1 MGKTIEELF
10 KTKVLADGKTAEQK
24 YDIRNSKD
32 LPITANTTVLLEPS
46 FKAATAI
53 RRKISRTKGESRLE
67 QETTGLRV
75 LNTLSAPLI
84 YGTDIF
90 KFQKKSTRL
99 VEIMKDGVNPNNPQ
113 DAGIVGNF
121 LKKAEDFGLKI
132 AGKLGIAFPESTIPT
147 KISLNPDF
155 KAGKEPDTMITLAK
169 IKGDSK
175 GNLVGQVLKNS
186 ARGTPKQIGN
196 QLLGTGINLL
206 KGEIKKKLFGA
217 PKQGAQN
224 LAKKGETEVQY
235 DSSARY
241 SDTVNPSDE
250 DVYKRNDL
258 SSIQFEK
265 LTGKKQAQANAV
277 NKFLEDSK
285 SKIAPK
291 TFPVPTPSLGG
302 KLNLDTSKFNIGGKF
317 SSIKDS
323 VTSKLSSARKEGQT
337 LIAGGQLK
345 IGDINPAVPPEQPS
359 APINYSST
367 IDAKSSDIKLRND
380 LSSKL
385 DALNVVSDESNATAA
400 PIAKPGVPE
409 APVDSS
415 ALSNKLL
422 VKSPF
427 ATKKETL
434 DSTTKD
440 ATAKLAEGRKEGQ
453 QNLAAKDEKAIA
465 AGVESKHD
473 GKTKYSDT
481 VDSSQG
487 DVALRNDLS
496 SKLAALNAATATMD
510 TSGTSTERPGV
521 TISTYSSLKHAQTPK
536 VTLKTKYGIDNRDKS
551 DFVNEK
557 TQYDGDSLKIGSDTL
572 DDYDFITLKFT
583 SIAKKQSVNFRA
595 TLSGITETT
604 TPTWDSAKFIG
615 SPFPYWTYTGIE
627 RSVSFNFKVYST
639 TPLQHIA
646 AWQRLNFLTSL
657 AYPQGY
663 NKGIAVLAPFLKVTI
678 GNLYK
683 NKECFI
689 AQLSYTVDDNST
701 WEVGPVSGMGMADNE
716 SFKVNGETTT
726 LDNYKLPKIIDVSVT
741 LNFVESK
748 GSTSHG
754 YLYGFDKLP
763 RVAGKTSESTVK
775 PLENTAAPKEAAA
788 DANNK
793 TSTEQSAAVI
803 NTTVPKE
810 QTIVATAPVN
820 NPAQATTAAQTNP
833 GLENAAEPKVEPPP
847 TYKVEARDTG
857 DGFEGKVYANGKLIQ
872 TQGYVSTFGYTYS
885 YWDGPMGQMKEIV
898 EKYTGVEAVK
908 QSLIKTGKMQ
918 GFYVDGKFYD
928 KSDNIS

>member
-32 LPITANTTVLLEPS
+32 LPISANTTVLLEPS

-53 RRKISRTKGESRLE
+53 RQKISTTKGETRLE
-67 QETTGLRV
+67 QETSGLRI
-75 LNTLSAPLI
+75 LNTLSAPLV

-90 KFQKKSTRL
+90 RLQKKSTRL
-99 VEIMKDGVNPNNPQ
+99 VEIMKDSVNSNNPQ

-121 LKKAEDFGLKI
+121 LKKAEDFGLKV

-147 KISLNPDF
+147 KISLNADF
-155 KAGKEPDTMITLAK
+155 KAGKEPDTMITIAK

-186 ARGTPKQIGN
+186 AHGTPKQIGN
-196 QLLGTGINLL
+196 QLLGAGIDLL

-224 LAKKGETEVQY
+224 LAGKSAAEVQY
-235 DSSARY
+235 DSSAKY
-241 SDTVNPSDE
+241 SDTISPNDE
-250 DVYKRNDL
+250 DYFKRNDL
-258 SSIQFEK
+258 SSILVAQETKGLGGGPAVSKRIDELVPKSKGLDIPGVGGVGSLFSSVGDKLKTVTDKGKEK
-265 LTGKKQAQANAV
+265 L
-277 NKFLEDSK
+277 
-285 SKIAPK
+285 
-291 TFPVPTPSLGG
+291 
-302 KLNLDTSKFNIGGKF
+302 
-317 SSIKDS
+317 
-323 VTSKLSSARKEGQT
+323 SAAKKEGQQAISDGKT
-337 LIAGGQLK
+337 N
-345 IGDINPAVPPEQPS
+345 IGDTKSNTSPGDKDS
-359 APINYSST
+359 KLTYSST
-367 IDAKSSDIKLRND
+367 IDAKSDDIKLRND

-385 DALNVVSDESNATAA
+385 DALNVVSDEAKSKGATV
-400 PIAKPGVPE
+400 AKPGVPE
-409 APVDSS
+409 AAPDISLGGKTLPV
-415 ALSNKLL
+415 SNR
-422 VKSPF
+422 F
-427 ATKKETL
+427 ASTKETL

-440 ATAKLAEGRKEGQ
+440 ATAKLSEGRKEGQ

-473 GKTKYSDT
+473 SKTRYSET
-481 VDSSQG
+481 VDSSQD

-496 SKLAALNAATATMD
+496 SKLAALNAATADMS
-510 TSGTSTERPGV
+510 TSSTSAERPAV
-521 TISTYSSLKHAQTPK
+521 TINTYSSMKDAQTPK
-536 VTLKTKYGIDNRDKS
+536 VTLKTKYGIDSNDKS
-551 DFVNEK
+551 DIVNEK
-557 TQYDGDSLKIGSDTL
+557 TQYNGSEQKIGTDTL

-663 NKGIAVLAPFLKVTI
+663 AGQIAVLAPFLRVTI

-689 AQLSYTVDDNST
+689 ANLSYTVDDNGT
-701 WEVGPVSGMGMADNE
+701 WEVGPVAGMGMADNE
-716 SFKVNGETTT
+716 SFKLNGESTT
-726 LDNYKLPKIIDVSVT
+726 LNNYKLPKVIDVSVT

-748 GSTSHG
+748 ASTSHG

-763 RVAGKTSESTVK
+763 REVRKGKDKDGKETSSTFTT
-775 PLENTAAPKEAAA
+775 ENTAVQAEAAS
-788 DANNK
+788 DANSKASTAQSQASLNTTTAK
-793 TSTEQSAAVI
+793 VDTTSTAAAI
-803 NTTVPKE
+803 
-810 QTIVATAPVN
+810 N
-820 NPAQATTAAQTNP
+820 NPAQATTATQTNA
-833 GLENAAEPKVEPPP
+833 GMENAAAPKVEPPP
-847 TYKVEARDTG
+847 TYKVEARNIG
-857 DGFEGKVYANGKLIQ
+857 DGFEGKVYANGKLIK

-885 YWDGPMGQMKEIV
+885 YYEGPPGEQKQVVKNYE
-898 EKYTGVEAVK
+898 GVEGVK
-908 QSLIKTGKMQ
+908 QSLIGTGKMQ
-918 GFYVDGKFYD
+918 GFYVDGKFWPA
-928 KSDNIS
+928 SDNIS

>member
-10 KTKVLADGKTAEQK
+10 KTKVLSDGKTAEQK

-32 LPITANTTVLLEPS
+32 LPISANTTVLLQPS
-46 FKAATAI
+46 FNAATAI

-67 QETTGLRV
+67 QETTGLRI
-75 LNTLSAPLI
+75 LNKLSAPLI

-99 VEIMKDGVNPNNPQ
+99 VEIMKDGVNSNNPQ

-147 KISLNPDF
+147 KISLNADF

-175 GNLVGQVLKNS
+175 GNLIGQVLKNS

-224 LAKKGETEVQY
+224 LAKKGENEVQY
-235 DSSARY
+235 DSSAKY
-241 SDTVNPSDE
+241 SDTVNPTDE

-265 LTGKKQAQANAV
+265 LTGKKQAQANSI

-285 SKIAPK
+285 SKISLKSLPIA
-291 TFPVPTPSLGG
+291 TPSLGG
-302 KLNLDTSKFNIGGKF
+302 KLNLDTSRFNIGGKV

-323 VTSKLSSARKEGQT
+323 VASKLSSGRKEGQT

-345 IGDINPAVPPEQPS
+345 IGDINPAVPAEQPTP
-359 APINYSST
+359 PINYSST
-367 IDAKSSDIKLRND
+367 IDAKSDDIKLRND

-385 DALNVVSDESNATAA
+385 DALNGANDEAKSNGATVT
-400 PIAKPGVPE
+400 PPGAPE
-409 APVDSS
+409 APVDAS

-427 ATKKETL
+427 ATTKETL

-440 ATAKLAEGRKEGQ
+440 ATAKLSEGRKEGQ
-453 QNLAAKDEKAIA
+453 QNLAAKDETAIA
-465 AGVESKHD
+465 AGIESKHD
-473 GKTKYSDT
+473 GTTKYSDT
-481 VDSSQG
+481 VDETQD

-496 SKLAALNAATATMD
+496 SKLAALTAATADMS
-510 TSGTSTERPGV
+510 TSATSAERPGV
-521 TISTYSSLKHAQTPK
+521 TISTYSSLKDVQTPK
-536 VTLKTKYGIDNRDKS
+536 VTLKTKYGIDSRDKL
-551 DFVNEK
+551 DIVNEK
-557 TQYDGDSLKIGSDTL
+557 TQYDGSELKIGPDTL

-604 TPTWDSAKFIG
+604 TPSWDSAKFIG

-663 NKGIAVLAPFLKVTI
+663 NKGIAVLAPFLKITI

-683 NKECFI
+683 NKECYI
-689 AQLSYTVDDNST
+689 SSLSYTVDDTGT
-701 WEVGPVSGMGMADNE
+701 WEVGPTAGMGIADNE

-775 PLENTAAPKEAAA
+775 PLENTAASKEAAA
-788 DANNK
+788 DVNSK
-793 TSTEQSAAVI
+793 TSTEQSSAVI
-803 NTTVPKE
+803 NTTAPKE
-810 QTIVATAPVN
+810 QTVVATAPIN
-820 NPAQATTAAQTNP
+820 NPAQATTATQTNS

-847 TYKVEARDTG
+847 SYKIEVTDIG
-857 DGFEGKVYANGKLIQ
+857 DGFSGQVYANGTLVEDQK
-872 TQGYVSTFGYTYS
+872 YVSTFANFGDNGTVR
-885 YWDGPMGQMKEIV
+885 GLE
-898 EKYTGVEAVK
+898 GVRA
-908 QSLIKTGKMQ
+908 SLTWQAKHM
-918 GFYVDGKFYD
+918 GFYKEGKKYPA
-928 KSDNIS
+928 SDNIT

>member
-10 KTKVLADGKTAEQK
+10 KTKVLSDGKTAEQK

-32 LPITANTTVLLEPS
+32 LPISANTTVLLQPS
-46 FKAATAI
+46 FNAATAI
-53 RRKISRTKGESRLE
+53 RRKISTTKGESRLE
-67 QETTGLRV
+67 QETTGLRI
-75 LNTLSAPLI
+75 LNKLSAPLI

-99 VEIMKDGVNPNNPQ
+99 VEIMKDGVNSNNPQ

-121 LKKAEDFGLKI
+121 LKKAEDFGLRV

-147 KISLNPDF
+147 KISLNADF

-175 GNLVGQVLKNS
+175 GNLIGQVLKNS

-196 QLLGTGINLL
+196 QLLGAGINLL

-224 LAKKGETEVQY
+224 LAKKGENEVQY
-235 DSSARY
+235 DSSAKY
-241 SDTVNPSDE
+241 SDTVNPTDE

-258 SSIQFEK
+258 SSIQFER
-265 LTGKKQAQANAV
+265 LTGKKQAQANAI

-285 SKIAPK
+285 SKINLKSLPA
-291 TFPVPTPSLGG
+291 PTPNLGG
-302 KLNLDTSKFNIGGKF
+302 KLNLDTSRFNIGGKI

-337 LIAGGQLK
+337 LIANSKLK
-345 IGDINPAVPPEQPS
+345 IGDINPAVPAEQP
-359 APINYSST
+359 APPINYSST
-367 IDAKSSDIKLRND
+367 IDAKSDDIKLRND

-385 DALNVVSDESNATAA
+385 DALNGANDEAKSNGATVT
-400 PIAKPGVPE
+400 PPGAPE
-409 APVDSS
+409 APVDAS

-427 ATKKETL
+427 ATTKETL

-440 ATAKLAEGRKEGQ
+440 ATAKLSEGRKEGQ
-453 QNLAAKDEKAIA
+453 QNLAAKDERAIA
-465 AGVESKHD
+465 AGIESKHD
-473 GKTKYSDT
+473 GTTKYSDT
-481 VDSSQG
+481 VDETQD
-487 DVALRNDLS
+487 DVKLRNDLS
-496 SKLAALNAATATMD
+496 SKLDALNAALATLD
-510 TSGTSTERPGV
+510 TSGTSAERPGV
-521 TISTYSSLKHAQTPK
+521 TISTYSSLKDGQTPK
-536 VTLKTKYGIDNRDKS
+536 VTLKTKYGIDSRDKL
-551 DFVNEK
+551 DIVNEK
-557 TQYDGDSLKIGSDTL
+557 TQYDGSELKIGPDTL

-604 TPTWDSAKFIG
+604 TPSWDSAKFIG

-663 NKGIAVLAPFLKVTI
+663 NKGIAVLAPFLKITI

-683 NKECFI
+683 NKECYI
-689 AQLSYTVDDNST
+689 SSLSYTVDDTGT
-701 WEVGPVSGMGMADNE
+701 WEVGPTAGMGIADNQ
-716 SFKVNGETTT
+716 SFKLNGETTS

-741 LNFVESK
+741 LNLVESK
-748 GSTSHG
+748 SSTKDG

-763 RVAGKTSESTVK
+763 RVAGKTSENTAK
-775 PLENTAAPKEAAA
+775 PLENTSTQSEAAT
-788 DANNK
+788 DANSK
-793 TSTEQSAAVI
+793 TSTEQSTPI
-803 NTTVPKE
+803 LNTTATKADTVS
-810 QTIVATAPVN
+810 ATAAVN
-820 NPAQATTAAQTNP
+820 NPGQATTPTKTGA
-833 GLENAAEPKVEPPP
+833 GMENAAPPKVDPPP
-847 TYKVEARDTG
+847 TYRIEVKTDPAT
-857 DGFEGKVYANGKLIQ
+857 DGYIGNVYANGKLIYNSNGLPYMP
-872 TQGYVSTFGYTYS
+872 GYFTYGE
-885 YWDGPMGQMKEIV
+885 DGK
-898 EKYTGVEAVK
+898 KYTEKAGVTEFLRYK
-908 QSLIKTGKMQ
+908 SKISGWTGN
-918 GFYVDGKFYD
+918 DGKDYPA
-928 KSDNIS
+928 STNITIS

>member
-32 LPITANTTVLLEPS
+32 LPISANTTVLLQPS

-53 RRKISRTKGESRLE
+53 RRKISTTKGESRLE
-67 QETTGLRV
+67 EETSGLRII
-75 LNTLSAPLI
+75 NTLSAPLI

-99 VEIMKDGVNPNNPQ
+99 VEIMKDSVNSNNPQ

-147 KISLNPDF
+147 KISLNSDF

-169 IKGDSK
+169 IKNDSR
-175 GNLVGQVLKNS
+175 GNLIGQVLKNS

-196 QLLGTGINLL
+196 QLLGAGINLL
-206 KGEIKKKLFGA
+206 KSEIKKKLFGA

-224 LAKKGETEVQY
+224 LAGKSEQEVQY
-235 DSSARY
+235 DSSGKY
-241 SDTVNPSDE
+241 SDTVNPIDE
-250 DVYKRNDL
+250 DYFKRNDL
-258 SSIQFEK
+258 SSV
-265 LTGKKQAQANAV
+265 LVAQETKALGGGPRV
-277 NKFLEDSK
+277 NKKIDELVPK
-285 SKIAPK
+285 SKGLNIPN
-291 TFPVPTPSLGG
+291 PSGL
-302 KLNLDTSKFNIGGKF
+302 F
-317 SSIKDS
+317 SSVSDKFKTAVES
-323 VTSKLSSARKEGQT
+323 GKTKLAEAQKQGQQAISDGKT
-337 LIAGGQLK
+337 K
-345 IGDINPAVPPEQPS
+345 IGDTKKDTPAG
-359 APINYSST
+359 AKDANITYSST
-367 IDAKSSDIKLRND
+367 IDAKSDDIKLRND

-385 DALNVVSDESNATAA
+385 DGLNTANDEAKSKGAA
-400 PIAKPGVPE
+400 VAKPGVPE
-409 APVDSS
+409 VAPDIS
-415 ALSNKLL
+415 LTGKTLP

-427 ATKKETL
+427 ASTKETL

-440 ATAKLAEGRKEGQ
+440 ATAKLSEGRKEGQ

-473 GKTKYSDT
+473 GKTKYSET
-481 VDSSQG
+481 VDSSQD

-496 SKLAALNAATATMD
+496 SKLAALTAATADMS
-510 TSGTSTERPGV
+510 TSATSAERPGV
-521 TISTYSSLKHAQTPK
+521 TISTYSSLKDAQTPK
-536 VTLKTKYGIDNRDKS
+536 VTLKTKYGIDSSGKT

-557 TQYDGDSLKIGSDTL
+557 TQYAGSELKIGPDTL

-604 TPTWDSAKFIG
+604 TPSWDSAKFIG

-663 NKGIAVLAPFLKVTI
+663 AGNIAVLAPFLRVTI

-701 WEVGPVSGMGMADNE
+701 WEVGPVAAMGMADNE
-716 SFKVNGETTT
+716 SFKLNGESTS

-748 GSTSHG
+748 SNTKDG

-763 RVAGKTSESTVK
+763 REIRKGKDKSGKETSSTFTT
-775 PLENTAAPKEAAA
+775 ENTATSIEAATDSNNKESTAQA
-788 DANNK
+788 DA
-793 TSTEQSAAVI
+793 SI
-803 NTTVPKE
+803 NTTTPKVDAVSA
-810 QTIVATAPVN
+810 IAPVN
-820 NPAQATTAAQTNP
+820 NPAQATTATQTNS
-833 GLENAAEPKVEPPP
+833 GLENAAVPKVEPPP
-847 TYKVEARDTG
+847 TYKIEASDTG
-857 DGFEGKVYANGKLIQ
+857 DGYEGRIYANGKLLK

-885 YWDGPMGQMKEIV
+885 YWEGPMGQQKEIV
-898 EKYTGVEAVK
+898 EKYTGVEAVRK
-908 QSLIKTGKMQ
+908 SLINTGKMQ
-918 GFYVDGKFYD
+918 GFYIDGKFYD
-928 KSDNIS
+928 ASDNIS